1 MTPEGIVA
9 KACRELMDLYNIDW
23 RKSHVMKGMYKGYRV
38 STGKVGRPDD
48 DFIMEDGSGRT
59 CYVEYKKPGGI
70 QSPDQIEFMEKCKR
84 FNIPYILTDNVE
96 SFRKCLIGYGVIGS
110 VEDVEEYFR

>member
-1 MTPEGIVA
+1 MTPEREVA
-9 KACRELMDLYNIDW
+9 KACRNVMFLHAIDW

-59 CYVEYKKPGGI
+59 CYVEYKKPGGK
-70 QSPDQIEFMEKCKR
+70 QSPEQINFMNKCKR
-84 FNIPYILTDNVE
+84 LNIPYILTENVDHFIK
-96 SFRKCLIGYGVIGS
+96 SLKDLGVIK
-110 VEDVEEYFR
+110 